1 MEPNLMRK
9 EIETRAASG
18 CLLDNENI
26 KTIREKSS
34 ALVVKKKEKKESRV
48 IFPPESFSLNF
59 HSQNHFNSV
68 NYGNLNI
75 LVRSEEIFWRFY
87 IFFKYAK
94 QINWIK
100 MTDVEVMHS
109 VDIKKTKKTKKTKKE
124 VNIEEIESEI
134 QNDQK

>member
-1 MEPNLMRK
+1 MRHERLRVSFGQWK
-9 EIETRAASG
+9 H
-18 CLLDNENI
+18 

-34 ALVVKKKEKKESRV
+34 ALAAKKKEKKESRV

-75 LVRSEEIFWRFY
+75 LVRSEKTI
-87 IFFKYAK
+87 KYLLYSLYARNRNK
-94 QINWIK
+94 SIK

-109 VDIKKTKKTKKTKKE
+109 IDIKKTKKTKKTKKE